1 MAVYTYSKAIPPTF
15 TEGRKLTLTAKP
27 KVSPK
32 KKALALIVKIAK
44 GNLVSASNRTRQVE
58 PNAEF
63 ITALYTALASKKIIA
78 GNDTRIHAMEFG
90 VSVFQFQVCAKR
102 STVNGHGVMRP
113 ELAVW
118 AIMKKLIDFDKS
130 LANVGYVRY
139 AKNGT
144 PLASNE
150 NDDNAYR
157 VMLFRK

>member
-1 MAVYTYSKAIPPTF
+1 MS
-15 TEGRKLTLTAKP
+15 P

-32 KKALALIVKIAK
+32 KKAQALIQKIGKA
-44 GNLVSASNRTRQVE
+44 NLVSAENRTRQVA
-58 PNAEF
+58 PNEIF
-63 ITALYTALASKKIIA
+63 ITALYTALASKKIID
-78 GNDTRIHAMEFG
+78 GNDTRTHAIEHG
-90 VSVFQFQVCAKR
+90 VSVFQFDVCAKR
-102 STVNGHGVMRP
+102 SSVNELGVMRP

-144 PLASNE
+144 PLASDE
-150 NDDNAYR
+150 KNDDAYR